1 MFVSTALVFESSLV
15 AILAFFHRTR
25 SVVPLT
31 ALLFPLPPLR
41 VILTALTLK
50 FALLLS
56 VAALFILLAL

>member
-1 MFVSTALVFESSLV
+1 
-15 AILAFFHRTR
+15 
-25 SVVPLT
+25 
-31 ALLFPLPPLR
+31 LLFPLPPLG